1 MHIKIDQLL
10 ERMRI
15 EYEDTI
21 GEVIEPNSRLRD
33 KVEVRAALVNAAR
46 PYGTLRQLA
55 DMVGK
60 KDHSTVVHLIKSHD
74 MYHKSSPFYRFNY
87 SMALN
92 VVESFSRK
100 HNLTPKVMMGTSLTR
115 MNAEIDTIN
124 RTIENLTYRRDKMQK
139 SLYEQLH
146 PTDA

>member
-15 EYEDTI
+15 DYEDSI

-33 KVEVRAALVNAAR
+33 KVEVRAALVNASR
-46 PYGTLRQLA
+46 PYATLRQLA

-60 KDHSTVVHLIKSHD
+60 KDHSTIVHLIKSHD
-74 MYHKSSPFYRFNY
+74 VYHKSSPFYRFNY

-92 VVESFSRK
+92 VVEAFSRK
-100 HNLTPKVMMGTSLTR
+100 HGLIPRVMLDSSINCVNT
-115 MNAEIDTIN
+115 EIEAIN
-124 RTIENLTYRRDKMQK
+124 RTIENLIYRRDKMQK
-139 SLYEQLH
+139 SLYDQLH
-146 PTDA
+146 PEGS

>member
-15 EYEDTI
+15 EYEDSI

-46 PYGTLRQLA
+46 PYATLRQLA
-55 DMVGK
+55 DMISK
-60 KDHSTVVHLIKSHD
+60 KDHSTVVHLIKSHEVY
-74 MYHKSSPFYRFNY
+74 MNSSPFYRFNY
-87 SMALN
+87 SMAMN
-92 VVESFSRK
+92 VVEGFSRK
-100 HNLTPKVMMGTSLTR
+100 HGLIPRVMLDSSVNCVNT
-115 MNAEIDTIN
+115 EIEAIN
-124 RTIENLTYRRDKMQK
+124 RTIENLTHRREKMQK

-146 PTDA
+146 PEGV